1 MSNDI
6 NYTSKAITTQ
16 IRATSRASVKVRD
29 NFYTVEYSEERTIP
43 DVEGVNLEEEKRI
56 LWDDVNGEVDAQIED
71 IIKSFAKQK

>member
-1 MSNDI
+1 MEE
-6 NYTSKAITTQ
+6 YTSKAVTTT

-29 NFYTVEYSEERTIP
+29 NYYTVEYSEERTIP